1 MVGCHEQEAPSETTA
16 SSSSFERELVT
27 GSSCVIDADA
37 NYSEMAVSDTAAGL
51 TAPTARQRVSDEGK
65 KPGPSS
71 QHRPSPDRN
80 YSQAVSENLQAV
92 TSSSSEHR
100 GISRIV
106 QQQQPGQ
113 PFHRRHTTGAT
124 SPAMGTAEAAAV
136 AAAAS
141 SSSAEEA
148 ALDVDCVEDCGRHDA
163 SQGNS
168 RHTCKVCK
176 RPFSSGRALGGH
188 MRAHGNGDPG
198 TSSNADRKSEKQLI
212 SSSPRTQQAS
222 LHACNGVAENGIEH
236 PGADGVA
243 RAQSLSP
250 ESRARAR
257 TREIQV
263 RRAVGAR
270 RSKTNGKRRGSTT
283 PKSSVEDA
291 AALTK
296 QQPHDEDDNAASRR
310 QAERSSTS
318 CSDNNSDGAHDDG
331 AATDD
336 AAGNICDVCREEF
349 ENEKQL
355 NTHKKSHKPEY
366 NLRECPRKSRRF
378 IDQDY
383 TEVAPPTIPTK
394 KPPAPQEKQ
403 QSDSG
408 CPYPGCTK
416 KFHSSKALFGHMR
429 CHPDRTWR
437 GIHPPDEN
445 GASTSAAGERQ
456 HRRKKSRPNSH
467 VPARVVSDS
476 ESEPE
481 QKQSGKSASTEHE
494 SDTDSI
500 EAAYIQGQEAHTNG
514 DRQQSSTP
522 GWWASGVTGKRSK
535 RSRQTVRSLQAVHHG
550 ASTSSAAA
558 PDNALEELNETA
570 MVMMMLA
577 SNPSG
582 APKHEDPDE
591 HMEDLFRNPNSADEC
606 PKDEPTE
613 GCLEAALRAKD
624 EEEDEEDEE
633 EDKEEE
639 GEDGDEKQGAAA
651 ATAAEVVE
659 DLEQGPELV
668 PKDEFMTAA
677 AETAEVPMEVD
688 EEPEASLS
696 EDGVLQGEEAVQL
709 EAGQQEAS
717 SSKHGKYQCATCLR
731 FFRSHQALGG
741 HRASHKK
748 VKGCFA
754 RTNVGDGPQPESLD
768 EELSED
774 MLRSEEQLP
783 TELQDL
789 SHSEGDD
796 KDRQMTSNSKDE
808 SSTDVVPPTGS
819 IKKGAHKCTECGR
832 CFDSGQAL
840 GGHKRCH
847 FDPTKKD
854 AEKEGSSSNNGG
866 KNPRS
871 SNPAGRASYS
881 QSRGRHESSDARGHS
896 PRAKSDPGLQQQQQ
910 QQAAAPAES
919 RSTGLLRPIEI
930 DLNKPPTVTYDEEME
945 MAPSPASAKFSVEN
959 HEAQASASAE
969 ASSSPDDGEPMRNQP
984 RDYQLILHLSP
995 ITLNLEDQLH
1005 AYYKRVTPA

>member
-1 MVGCHEQEAPSETTA
+1 MVGCHEQEAPTETTA
-16 SSSSFERELVT
+16 SSSSIERELVT

-100 GISRIV
+100 GINRIV
-106 QQQQPGQ
+106 QQPGQ
-113 PFHRRHTTGAT
+113 PLHRRHTTGAT
-124 SPAMGTAEAAAV
+124 APAMGTAEA

-148 ALDVDCVEDCGRHDA
+148 ALDVDCVEGHDEGLHSGREIPRCGLENLDSSPDCGRRDA

-168 RHTCKVCK
+168 RHTCKVCL
-176 RPFSSGRALGGH
+176 RQFSSGRALGGH

-198 TSSNADRKSEKQLI
+198 TSSNADWKADKQLI
-212 SSSPRTQQAS
+212 SSSPPAQAS
-222 LHACNGVAENGIEH
+222 QHASNGAAENGIEH
-236 PGADGVA
+236 PGPDGVG
-243 RAQSLSP
+243 RPQSLSP

-257 TREIQV
+257 TREIQG

-291 AALTK
+291 AALNK
-296 QQPHDEDDNAASRR
+296 QQQHDEDDNAASRR

-336 AAGNICDVCREEF
+336 AAGNVCDVCREEF

-355 NTHKKSHKPEY
+355 NTHKKSHEVY
-366 NLRECPRKSRRF
+366 ALRSNPKRSRRF

-383 TEVAPPTIPTK
+383 TEVAPSTIPAK
-394 KPPAPQEKQ
+394 KPTASQDKQ
-403 QSDSG
+403 QTEMP
-408 CPYPGCTK
+408 CPYPTCTK
-416 KFHSSKALFGHMR
+416 RFHSSKALFGHMR

-456 HRRKKSRPNSH
+456 HRRKKSRPNSQ
-467 VPARVVSDS
+467 VAVRVVSDS

-481 QKQSGKSASTEHE
+481 QKQSGKSGSTEHE

-500 EAAYIQGQEAHTNG
+500 EAAYIQGQEANTNG

-535 RSRQTVRSLQAVHHG
+535 RSRQTVRSLQAVQHG
-550 ASTSSAAA
+550 ASTSNAP

-582 APKHEDPDE
+582 APKQDDVDPDE
-591 HMEDLFRNPNSADEC
+591 LREGKELSLKPNSADEC
-606 PKDEPTE
+606 PKDEPAE
-613 GCLEAALRAKD
+613 EAAAALPAKE
-624 EEEDEEDEE
+624 EEEDEDE
-633 EDKEEE
+633 EEE
-639 GEDGDEKQGAAA
+639 GEDGEEKQGAAA
-651 ATAAEVVE
+651 AAVAVVE

-668 PKDEFMTAA
+668 PKDEPMADAPDT
-677 AETAEVPMEVD
+677 EVPMEVD

-696 EDGVLQGEEAVQL
+696 EDGVQGEEAVQL

-717 SSKHGKYQCATCLR
+717 SSKH
-731 FFRSHQALGG
+731 
-741 HRASHKK
+741 
-748 VKGCFA
+748 
-754 RTNVGDGPQPESLD
+754 
-768 EELSED
+768 
-774 MLRSEEQLP
+774 
-783 TELQDL
+783 
-789 SHSEGDD
+789 
-796 KDRQMTSNSKDE
+796 
-808 SSTDVVPPTGS
+808 
-819 IKKGAHKCTECGR
+819 
-832 CFDSGQAL
+832 GQAL

-871 SNPAGRASYS
+871 SNPAGRASSS
-881 QSRGRHESSDARGHS
+881 QSRGRNESSDARGHS
-896 PRAKSDPGLQQQQQ
+896 PRARSDPGLQQQATA
-910 QQAAAPAES
+910 AAAPAES
-919 RSTGLLRPIEI
+919 RSTGGERSHSAQVFRPAIEI
-930 DLNKPPTVTYDEEME
+930 DLNKPPTVTYDEDEEMT
-945 MAPSPASAKFSVEN
+945 PTPASAEESPVEN

-969 ASSSPDDGEPMRNQP
+969 ASSSRDDGELVRNQQ
-984 RDYQLILHLSP
+984 REYQLAIMHLTQRAPQGHTAAHP
-995 ITLNLEDQLH
+995 ISGLNLEEQLH